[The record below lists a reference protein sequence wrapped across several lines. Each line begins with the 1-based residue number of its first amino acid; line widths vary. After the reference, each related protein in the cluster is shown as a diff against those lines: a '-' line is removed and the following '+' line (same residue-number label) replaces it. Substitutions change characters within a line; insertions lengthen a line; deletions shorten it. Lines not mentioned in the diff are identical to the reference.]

1 MNMNYTFSDRISN
14 LHPSAIREILKNS
27 DPNVISLAAGNPAVE
42 SFPVK
47 EMQEIANDIFEN
59 NAGFA
64 FQYGITEGYP
74 RLRQLV
80 MQRQKE
86 KYGIGTEDDD
96 IMIISGG
103 TQAMDL
109 STKVLVNE
117 GDTIL
122 SEDPAFVGA
131 LNTFRSYNAHLVG
144 IPMQDDG
151 MDIEA
156 LEKAL
161 EENKNVKLLYTIPSF
176 QNPLGTC
183 TSLEKRKAIYALCR
197 KHGVM
202 ILEDNPYGELRFDGE
217 DIPTLKSMDT
227 EGIVIYTSS
236 FSKVMSA
243 GIRLGFVIAPKPILD
258 KMAVGK
264 QAVDTHSNLFF
275 QILIADFMEKYDYD
289 GHIQMIRDL
298 YRHKSGLMLDEIRKG
313 FPKSVKYTVPQGGL
327 FLWCT
332 LPKGADML
340 KFVQFAKEKGVAIVP
355 GIAFNVVE
363 GSPSQCFRLNYS
375 TPTDEKLVAGTKLL
389 GEALHEFLGE

>member
-1 MNMNYTFSDRISN
+1 MNYTFSDRISN

-86 KYGIGTEDDD
+86 KYGIGTENDD

-332 LPKGADML
+332 LPEGADML

>member
-1 MNMNYTFSDRISN
+1 MNYTFSDRISN

>member
-1 MNMNYTFSDRISN
+1 MQYTFSDRISN

-42 SFPVK
+42 SFPVA
-47 EMQEIANDIFEN
+47 EMKEIADNIFDT
-59 NAGFA
+59 ASGIA

-80 MQRQKE
+80 MKRQKE
-86 KYGIGTEDDD
+86 KYGIGNENDD

-131 LNTFRSYNAHLVG
+131 LNTFRSYAAHLVG
-144 IPMQDDG
+144 IPMEDDG
-151 MDIEA
+151 MDIAA

-161 EENKNVKLLYTIPSF
+161 KENKNVKMLYTIPSF
-176 QNPLGTC
+176 HNPLGIC
-183 TSLEKRKAIYALCR
+183 TSLEKRKEIYRLCCEY
-197 KHGVM
+197 GVM

-243 GIRLGFVIAPKPILD
+243 GIRLGFVIAPKPVLD

-275 QILIADFMEKYDYD
+275 
-289 GHIQMIRDL
+289 
-298 YRHKSGLMLDEIRKG
+298 
-313 FPKSVKYTVPQGGL
+313 
-327 FLWCT
+327 
-332 LPKGADML
+332 
-340 KFVQFAKEKGVAIVP
+340 
-355 GIAFNVVE
+355 
-363 GSPSQCFRLNYS
+363 
-375 TPTDEKLVAGTKLL
+375 
-389 GEALHEFLGE
+389 

>member
-1 MNMNYTFSDRISN
+1 MQYTFSDRISN

-42 SFPVK
+42 SFPVA
-47 EMQEIANDIFEN
+47 EMKEIADHIFDT
-59 NAGFA
+59 ASGVA

-74 RLRQLV
+74 RLRELV
-80 MQRQKE
+80 MKRQKE
-86 KYGIGTEDDD
+86 KYGIGNENDD

-117 GDTIL
+117 GDTVL

-131 LNTFRSYNAHLVG
+131 LNTFRSYAAHLVG
-144 IPMQDDG
+144 IPMEDDG
-151 MDIEA
+151 MDIAA

-161 EENKNVKLLYTIPSF
+161 KENKNVKMLYTIPSF
-176 QNPLGTC
+176 HNPLGIC
-183 TSLEKRKAIYALCR
+183 TSLEKRKEIYRLCCEY
-197 KHGVM
+197 GVM

-243 GIRLGFVIAPKPILD
+243 GIRLGFVIAPKPVLD

-275 QILIADFMEKYDYD
+275 QMLIADYMEKYDYD

-313 FPKSVKYTVPQGGL
+313 FPESVKYTVPQGGL

-332 LPKGADML
+332 LPEGADML
-340 KFVQFAKEKGVAIVP
+340 KFVQFAKSKGVAIVP
-355 GIAFNVVE
+355 GIAFNVDE
-363 GSPSQCFRLNYS
+363 SAPSRCFRLNYS
-375 TPTDEKLVAGTKLL
+375 TPTDEKLVAGTRIL

>member
-1 MNMNYTFSDRISN
+1 MNYVFSNRISN

-47 EMQEIANDIFEN
+47 EMQEIANNIFDN
-59 NAGFA
+59 MAGFA

-86 KYGIGTEDDD
+86 KFGIGAENDD

-144 IPMQDDG
+144 VPVLDDG
-151 MDIEA
+151 MDIQA

-161 EENKNVKLLYTIPSF
+161 QENKNVKLLYTIPSF

-183 TSLEKRKAIYALCR
+183 TSLEKRKKIYELCV
-197 KHGVM
+197 KYGVM

-217 DIPTLKSMDT
+217 DIPTIKSMDT

-243 GIRLGFVIAPKPILD
+243 GIRLGFVIAPKPVLD

-289 GHIQMIRDL
+289 GHIQKIRDI

-332 LPKGADML
+332 LPEGADML

-355 GIAFNVVE
+355 GIAFNCDE
-363 GSPSQCFRLNYS
+363 SAPSRCFRLNYS
-375 TPTDEKLVAGTKLL
+375 TPTDEKVVAGTKLL

>member
-1 MNMNYTFSDRISN
+1 MQYTFSDRISN

-27 DPNVISLAAGNPAVE
+27 DPNTISLAAGNPAVE
-42 SFPVK
+42 SFPV
-47 EMQEIANDIFEN
+47 EAMQEIANDIFAN

-74 RLRQLV
+74 RLRELV
-80 MQRQKE
+80 KKRQKE
-86 KYGIGTEDDD
+86 KYGIGTENDDL
-96 IMIISGG
+96 MIISGG

-109 STKVLVNE
+109 TTKVLANE
-117 GDTIL
+117 GDTVI

-131 LNTFRSYNAHLVG
+131 LNTFRSYNVNLVG
-144 IPMQDDG
+144 VPVEEDG
-151 MDIEA
+151 MNIEL
-156 LEKAL
+156 LEKAIV
-161 EENKNVKLLYTIPSF
+161 ENKNVKFLYTIPSF

-183 TSLEKRKAIYALCR
+183 TSLEKRKAIYDLCV

-202 ILEDNPYGELRFDGE
+202 ILEDNPYGELRFTGE
-217 DIPTLKSMDT
+217 DIPTIKSMDT
-227 EGIVIYTSS
+227 EGIVIYAGS

-243 GIRLGFVIAPKPILD
+243 GIRIGFVIAPKPVLD

-275 QILIADFMEKYDYD
+275 QILIADFMEKYDFD
-289 GHIQMIRDL
+289 GHIQKIREL
-298 YRHKSGLMLDEIRKG
+298 YLHKSGLMLEEIRKG
-313 FPKSVKYTVPQGGL
+313 FPKSVKYTVPEGGL

-332 LPKGADML
+332 LPDGYDML
-340 KFVQFAKEKGVAIVP
+340 EFVQFAKTKGVAIVP
-355 GIAFNVVE
+355 GTAFTVVE
-363 GSPSQCFRLNYS
+363 GAPCQCFRLNYS

>member
-1 MNMNYTFSDRISN
+1 MQYTFSDRISN

-42 SFPVK
+42 SFPVA
-47 EMQEIANDIFEN
+47 EMKEIADNIFDT
-59 NAGFA
+59 ASGIA

-80 MQRQKE
+80 MKRQKE
-86 KYGIGTEDDD
+86 KYGIGNENDD

-131 LNTFRSYNAHLVG
+131 LNTFRSYAAHLVG
-144 IPMQDDG
+144 IPMEDDG
-151 MDIEA
+151 MDIAA

-161 EENKNVKLLYTIPSF
+161 KENKNVKMLYTIPSF
-176 QNPLGTC
+176 HNPLGIC
-183 TSLEKRKAIYALCR
+183 TSLEKRKEIYRLCCEY
-197 KHGVM
+197 GVM

-243 GIRLGFVIAPKPILD
+243 GIRLGFVIAPKPVLD

-275 QILIADFMEKYDYD
+275 QMVIADYMGKYDDD
-289 GHIQMIRDL
+289 GHIQMIRDV

-313 FPKSVKYTVPQGGL
+313 FPESVKYTVPQGGL

-332 LPKGADML
+332 LPEGADML
-340 KFVQFAKEKGVAIVP
+340 KFVQFAKSKGVAIVP
-355 GIAFNVVE
+355 GIAFNVDE
-363 GSPSQCFRLNYS
+363 SAPSRCFRLNYS
-375 TPTDEKLVAGTKLL
+375 TPTDEKLLAGTRLL
-389 GEALHEFLGE
+389 RVPLHEFLGE